1 METGNDVSGAAS
13 VREMREGLRLKSRLN
28 LWVEWREHG
37 ETLSAQGYTVDISP
51 KGCLAIVA
59 QGFAVG
65 QKLVVQNEL
74 NGKSAEA
81 TLIWR
86 GHEGP
91 KGWELGLELAEGAMD
106 FWGVEF

>member
-1 METGNDVSGAAS
+1 MGTLNEAS
-13 VREMREGLRLKSRLN
+13 YVASIRDMRAEPRLYLRMN

-91 KGWELGLELAEGAMD
+91 KGWELGLELEDAAGD

>member
-1 METGNDVSGAAS
+1 VGTVNEAS
-13 VREMREGLRLKSRLN
+13 YVASIRDMRAEPRLYLRMN

-37 ETLSAQGYTVDISP
+37 DTLSAQGYTVDISP
-51 KGCLAIVA
+51 KGCLAIVP
-59 QGFAVG
+59 QGLAVG

-86 GHEGP
+86 GHERP
-91 KGWELGLELAEGAMD
+91 KGWELGLELEDGAGD
-106 FWGVEF
+106 FWGVAF